1 MLTVN
6 QVLADNRR
14 MERFV
19 CERIRPDDRTR
30 IVLADGPYGPAWVD
44 LTPHCDDGGFD
55 LVIESNEPDA
65 FGLRDVYEYF
75 RRKEMTGLEWEREIH
90 GEMNH
95 WKVHD
100 LEREMAMRDKPS
112 PASDPAVD
120 ESLKDDGDLPKEVS
134 TAVAARI
141 LGISKDTVLE
151 LKKAGLLEYRNT
163 GSPDSCRPV
172 YAFSLRSVLE
182 VRTTYQRDTPPY
194 HRPEAPHRHQV
205 KGKRKYK
212 HFTLSDD

>member
-1 MLTVN
+1 MMTVDHI
-6 QVLADNRR
+6 QADIRK
-14 MERFV
+14 MKKFV
-19 CERIRPDDRTR
+19 CERIPPDRIR
-30 IVLADGPYGPAWVD
+30 IVLADGPDGPAWLD
-44 LTPHCDDGGFD
+44 LTPLCDEDGECD

-65 FGLRDVYEYF
+65 FRLRDVYEQF
-75 RRKEMTGLEWEREIH
+75 RRREMTGWEWGRELAAD
-90 GEMNH
+90 MNR
-95 WKVHD
+95 WKVHE
-100 LEREMAMRDKPS
+100 LERVMAVLREKPDR
-112 PASDPAVD
+112 PDSDA
-120 ESLKDDGDLPKEVS
+120 ESERVGEYELPREVS
-134 TAVAARI
+134 TAEAASI

-182 VRTTYQRDTPPY
+182 VRTTYQRDVPPY

>member
-1 MLTVN
+1 VEL
-6 QVLADNRR
+6 
-14 MERFV
+14 
-19 CERIRPDDRTR
+19 
-30 IVLADGPYGPAWVD
+30 PA
-44 LTPHCDDGGFD
+44 
-55 LVIESNEPDA
+55 
-65 FGLRDVYEYF
+65 
-75 RRKEMTGLEWEREIH
+75 
-90 GEMNH
+90 
-95 WKVHD
+95 
-100 LEREMAMRDKPS
+100 
-112 PASDPAVD
+112 
-120 ESLKDDGDLPKEVS
+120 EVS
-134 TAVAARI
+134 TAEAARI
-141 LGISKDTVLE
+141 LGVSKDTVLE